1 MKSLIAFI
9 VAVCVTLSSAAWAQS
24 SLSNGPVSPE
34 TSGSER
40 STTDRSSS
48 PVGSPT
54 SAGEG
59 GSGGA
64 SGSSAPR
71 PAPQEKQDARESE
84 NHSPSQQNDPGGQN
98 SPPAD
103 DK

>member
-1 MKSLIAFI
+1 MKSLIAFM

-54 SAGEG
+54 SPGEG
-59 GSGGA
+59 GSSGA
-64 SGSSAPR
+64 SGSSAPT
-71 PAPQEKQDARESE
+71 APQEKQDARESE